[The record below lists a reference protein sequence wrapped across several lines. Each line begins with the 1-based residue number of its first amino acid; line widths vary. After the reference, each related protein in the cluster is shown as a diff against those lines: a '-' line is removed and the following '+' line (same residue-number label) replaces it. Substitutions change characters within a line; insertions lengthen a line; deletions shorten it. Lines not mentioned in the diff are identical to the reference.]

1 MSNKSMDLK
10 AIQAQLESL
19 RNRIRA
25 EGRISTSCEQ
35 ELKSILENTIQTAN
49 HELTDIQNKLTA
61 TMAMRAG
68 NDNQTPLLSDDQ
80 KKRLSILEK
89 TGTGSTV
96 LH

>member
-1 MSNKSMDLK
+1 MSTKHMDLK

-25 EGRISTSCEQ
+25 EGRLSSTCEN
-35 ELKSILENTIQTAN
+35 ELKSILENTLITAN
-49 HELTDIQNKLTA
+49 RELIDIQNKLTA

-68 NDNQTPLLSDDQ
+68 NDNQTTELTEDQ

-89 TGTGSTV
+89 TGTGSTA